1 MLARCASGSR
11 CWTGR
16 TRSCSSN
23 SGSTFICQWGRSDSQ
38 RGWDS
43 HALAFRLCVLTLD
56 TLCLRPFVSLL
67 CSGVQKNGSVVV
79 HLLKTKP
86 ATTRQQLQAM
96 ALLPIEE
103 AVQWRCARK
112 KKNMSTPNLRA

>member
-1 MLARCASGSR
+1 M
-11 CWTGR
+11 R
-16 TRSCSSN
+16 TRSPSIYVCSPP
-23 SGSTFICQWGRSDSQ
+23 
-38 RGWDS
+38 
-43 HALAFRLCVLTLD
+43 D
-56 TLCLRPFVSLL
+56 TLCLRPIVSVL

-112 KKNMSTPNLRA
+112 NTSTSHLRA